1 MTKHL
6 FATIVTATAIAANNR
21 GEGDG
26 STLSTLQKI
35 TRGNDQYTT
44 VSAEAIRWGLR
55 EYFQNHYEP
64 EVNRTFNPET
74 DDPKTDDSKTDD
86 SKTDKYSFK
95 DEEFSHKKYID
106 DDLFGYMDAK
116 KGKDKKDDTRKR
128 RGALEV
134 SRAMSLDPYW
144 GDVTFGSKGGEKGKT
159 SIHNT
164 EVHYTAYQYTIALT
178 PEGLS
183 KPERALLALDA
194 IAAVRHVGGNHAR
207 FLYDFRP
214 ESIVLRITDDPSP
227 WIMGVFKRIGES
239 VGCPQLVRLI
249 EVGDVEANELIVG
262 GEIAD
267 TPYGEQLKTLGVQ
280 VYRGVKKA
288 IAQAKEQLQQQ
299 LNIKVPA

>member
-1 MTKHL
+1 
-6 FATIVTATAIAANNR
+6 
-21 GEGDG
+21 
-26 STLSTLQKI
+26 
-35 TRGNDQYTT
+35 
-44 VSAEAIRWGLR
+44 
-55 EYFQNHYEP
+55 
-64 EVNRTFNPET
+64 
-74 DDPKTDDSKTDD
+74 
-86 SKTDKYSFK
+86 
-95 DEEFSHKKYID
+95 
-106 DDLFGYMDAK
+106 
-116 KGKDKKDDTRKR
+116 TRKR

-164 EVHYTAYQYTIALT
+164 EVHHTAYQYTIALT

-194 IAAVRHVGGNHAR
+194 IGAVRHVGGNHAR

-249 EVGDVEANELIVG
+249 EVGDVKANELIVG

-280 VYRGVKKA
+280 VYRGVKEA

>member
-6 FATIVTATAIAANNR
+6 FATIVTATATAANNR

-55 EYFQNHYEP
+55 EYFQNHYEK
-64 EVNRTFNPET
+64 ETNRTFNPET
-74 DDPKTDDSKTDD
+74 D
-86 SKTDKYSFK
+86 KYSFK
-95 DEEFSHKKYID
+95 DEKFSAEKYID

-116 KGKDKKDDTRKR
+116 KGKDNEDATTKR
-128 RGALEV
+128 RGAIEI

-144 GDVTFGSKGGEKGKT
+144 GDIAFGSKGGEKGKT
-159 SIHNT
+159 SIHST
-164 EVHYTAYQYTIALT
+164 EVHCTAYQYTIALT
-178 PEGLS
+178 PESLK

-194 IAAVRHVGGNHAR
+194 IGAVRHVGGNHAR

-214 ESIVLRITDDPSP
+214 ESIVIRITDDPSP
-227 WIMGVFKRIGES
+227 WIMDVFKRVGES
-239 VGCPQLVRLI
+239 VGCPRLVRLV
-249 EVGDVEANELIVG
+249 EVGDVKANELLVG

-267 TPYGEQLKTLGVQ
+267 TPYGQQLKALGVQ
-280 VYRGVKKA
+280 VYRGVKEA
-288 IAQAKEQLQQQ
+288 IATAKKLLSTE
-299 LNIKVPA
+299 VAA